1 MVTRHHIRHDVAQ
14 RLGRDRLLEKIDR
27 AEFHRA
33 DGVRHIAIGRDDDG
47 WRGET
52 AVAHLGE
59 KIETIHLRHAHI
71 EDREIESVGGQF
83 IERPRAAMR
92 FLDDIA
98 FGFQGHA
105 IAEPDIWLV
114 VHDQNFCFHEV
125 APLRSG
131 RQIEIEF
138 AAFARECC

>member
-1 MVTRHHIRHDVAQ
+1 MLTQ
-14 RLGRDRLLEKIDR
+14 RLGRDRLLEKVDR

-33 DGVRHIAIGRDDDG
+33 DGVWHIAIGCDDDG

-59 KIETIHLRHAHI
+59 KIEAIHLWHAHI
-71 EDREIESVGGQF
+71 EDREIESASGQF
-83 IERPRAAMR
+83 IERPGSAMR

-105 IAEPDIWLV
+105 IAEPDVWLV
-114 VHDQNFCFHEV
+114 VYDQYC
-125 APLRSG
+125 LLS
-131 RQIEIEF
+131 
-138 AAFARECC
+138 